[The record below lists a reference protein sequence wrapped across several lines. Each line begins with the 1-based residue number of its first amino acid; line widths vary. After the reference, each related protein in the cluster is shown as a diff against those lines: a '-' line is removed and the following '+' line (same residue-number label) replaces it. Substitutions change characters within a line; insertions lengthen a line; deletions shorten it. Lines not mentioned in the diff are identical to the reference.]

1 MQFLLKIKKLSFQ
14 FLLVLSIGFAFFNS
28 KTFALEPLKI
38 ESFDSEINFTKHTE
52 TYQDPTNTLTI
63 SDISGGISEKFSF
76 VKTTTNKV
84 NYGFSKSTV
93 WMHAQFLNM
102 TNTSP
107 TDTHNPLLY
116 LSSSMIQN
124 VELFLFEDG
133 KQILHKTISQFKP
146 LNFRDFPARLPVF
159 KILLQKAKLYDV
171 YLKINSSDTII
182 FSAHLSAEKVF
193 IASETK
199 FQLFQGLYF
208 GAIIA
213 LIIYNG
219 FIYFTTRSP
228 VYLYYIFSLF
238 SLNFLFQLNFTG
250 LFSQYLIPN
259 HQHISGQLNPYFGFL
274 CGITFTK
281 FAYVFLD
288 FKSIRPQTKKS
299 YVLINILKFTPLIGI
314 ILIFLLFWIQYPV
327 FTKISGLF
335 SLVSSTM
342 CIFAGLF
349 TLKKNVPTAKIYL
362 ISWSFLLLGS
372 IGLVLMMLNLVEATS
387 WLKYS
392 MQIGSLLESLL
403 LSFALAN
410 RIKSLS
416 YKLEQEKILSNF
428 KAQKARLEELG
439 LVAVRLGDKL
449 NTPLNIIVLALEA
462 IEDNCKEKDQN
473 YDQSESYKFSRQ
485 IEFQIKKL
493 KSELEH
499 LEKFKTYLPER
510 PNANIENLFED
521 AEKKS
526 EMRK

>member
-1 MQFLLKIKKLSFQ
+1 MLSIQTCFVFNKIFEHLRKDKRLQFLLKIKKLAFQ

-28 KTFALEPLKI
+28 KTFALESLKI
-38 ESFDSEINFTKHTE
+38 ESLDSEINFTKHTE
-52 TYQDPTNTLTI
+52 TYLDPTNTLTI

-102 TNTSP
+102 SNTSQK
-107 TDTHNPLLY
+107 DTRNPLLY

-133 KQILHKTISQFKP
+133 KQILHNNISQFKP

-159 KILLQKAKLYDV
+159 EILFQKAKLYDV

-250 LFSQYLIPN
+250 LLSQYLIPN
-259 HQHISGQLNPYFGFL
+259 YQHICGQLNPYF
-274 CGITFTK
+274 
-281 FAYVFLD
+281 
-288 FKSIRPQTKKS
+288 
-299 YVLINILKFTPLIGI
+299 
-314 ILIFLLFWIQYPV
+314 
-327 FTKISGLF
+327 
-335 SLVSSTM
+335 
-342 CIFAGLF
+342 
-349 TLKKNVPTAKIYL
+349 
-362 ISWSFLLLGS
+362 
-372 IGLVLMMLNLVEATS
+372 
-387 WLKYS
+387 
-392 MQIGSLLESLL
+392 
-403 LSFALAN
+403 
-410 RIKSLS
+410 
-416 YKLEQEKILSNF
+416 
-428 KAQKARLEELG
+428 
-439 LVAVRLGDKL
+439 
-449 NTPLNIIVLALEA
+449 
-462 IEDNCKEKDQN
+462 
-473 YDQSESYKFSRQ
+473 
-485 IEFQIKKL
+485 
-493 KSELEH
+493 
-499 LEKFKTYLPER
+499 
-510 PNANIENLFED
+510 
-521 AEKKS
+521 
-526 EMRK
+526 